1 MSQLEDYIIRR
12 CEDSDRHLIK
22 HFGHNYIEISE
33 LDGSVFTVRLSH
45 EELREHLSV
54 LTYDQFWDLVIHKLD
69 SLKNVTR

>member
-22 HFGHNYIEISE
+22 QFGHNYIEISE

-45 EELREHLSV
+45 DELREHLSV
-54 LTYDQFWDLVIHKLD
+54 LTYDQLWDWIITKLD
-69 SLKNVTR
+69 CLKNGTR